1 MEPGNSPL
9 HPKDTEDR
17 AVATLLI
24 KKFGGKFQKFILI
37 IFIRCQVE
45 VYAGAIYDAIYLYA
59 NALNE
64 TLAAG
69 GSKKDGRAIV
79 QRMLNREFEGKVSR
93 GASFLLNMLM
103 LCL

>member
-1 MEPGNSPL
+1 M
-9 HPKDTEDR
+9 
-17 AVATLLI
+17 
-24 KKFGGKFQKFILI
+24 
-37 IFIRCQVE
+37 E

-79 QRMLNREFEGKVSR
+79 NRMLNREFEGNMRSFGR
-93 GASFLLNMLM
+93 GFKYASFIVYEIHVTQVQRMNKET
-103 LCL
+103 